1 MIRANSRVV
10 LCATILLSAGLG
22 ATALHSQQPRR
33 STSKSGDSTK
43 TTNQQKANQKS
54 ANAAPA
60 AGQAAVERGKYLV
73 ENVAMCTECHT
84 PRLANGELDHSRWLQ
99 GAQIWIM
106 PVQPDPNW
114 AMRAPGLAGLQ
125 GFTDEQAES
134 VLEHGVGPN
143 GLPIQR
149 PMHIYHMSHEDALA
163 IIAYLKSL
171 PAAYPHQ

>member
-1 MIRANSRVV
+1 V
-10 LCATILLSAGLG
+10 ILLAFGLSAGRLYSQTSARSAAQRNG
-22 ATALHSQQPRR
+22 SAKTAKQQ
-33 STSKSGDSTK
+33 S
-43 TTNQQKANQKS
+43 ANQKN

-60 AGQAAVERGKYLV
+60 GQASVERGKYLV

-84 PRLANGELDHSRWLQ
+84 PRLPNGELDHSRWLQ
-99 GAQIWIM
+99 GAEVWIT
-106 PVQPDPNW
+106 PVHPDPNW

-125 GFTDEQAES
+125 GFTDEQAEE

-149 PMHIYHMSHEDALA
+149 PMHIYHMNHEDAMS